1 MDNMIL
7 KTGKQCEFVQNI
19 TYAFVLDEEYD

>member
-7 KTGKQCEFVQNI
+7 KAGKQCQFGQNT
-19 TYAFVLDEEYD
+19 TYVFVLDEEYD